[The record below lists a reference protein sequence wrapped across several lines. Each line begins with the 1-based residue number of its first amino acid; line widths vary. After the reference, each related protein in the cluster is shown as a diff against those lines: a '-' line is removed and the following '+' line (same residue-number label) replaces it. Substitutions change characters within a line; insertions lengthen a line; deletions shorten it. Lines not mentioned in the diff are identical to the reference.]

1 MSIDQPEEQ
10 GAMASMSIDQPE
22 EQGAMA
28 SMSIDQPEE
37 QGAMATGPS
46 PVEGGEGNAG
56 GQGKKS
62 TARVVAEWIA
72 VLAGALALALV
83 LRAVLFQAYY
93 IRFTSM
99 EPTLHNGDRVL
110 VNKIGDVDR
119 GDLVVFERPPGVS
132 GRQEDDLIK
141 RVIALP
147 GEVIKFVEG
156 DVYIDNRRLH
166 EPYLGS
172 PGITTGRMPSGC
184 EAHLDG
190 GCLIGA
196 GEMFVMGDNRAN
208 STDSRAFGPISEHL
222 IIGHAF
228 LRIWPM
234 TDFGR
239 L

>member
-1 MSIDQPEEQ
+1 MSIDQPEE
-10 GAMASMSIDQPE
+10 AASPAAAPTRE
-22 EQGAMA
+22 E
-28 SMSIDQPEE
+28 
-37 QGAMATGPS
+37 
-46 PVEGGEGNAG
+46 VGGGDADGERR
-56 GQGKKS
+56 KS
-62 TARVVAEWIA
+62 TARVVAEWTV

-99 EPTLHNGDRVL
+99 EPTLNNGDRVL
-110 VNKIGDVDR
+110 VNKLGYDVHDANR

-156 DVYIDNRRLH
+156 DVYIDGRRLH
-166 EPYLGS
+166 EPYLES
-172 PGITTGRMPSGC
+172 SGITTGRMPSEC
-184 EAHLDG
+184 EAFQDG

-196 GEMFVMGDNRAN
+196 GEVFVMGDNRAN
-208 STDSRAFGPISEHL
+208 STDSRAFGPISGDL
-222 IIGHAF
+222 IVGHAF
-228 LRIWPM
+228 LRLWPV

>member
-1 MSIDQPEEQ
+1 MTIDQPEEQ
-10 GAMASMSIDQPE
+10 GATVVA
-22 EQGAMA
+22 
-28 SMSIDQPEE
+28 
-37 QGAMATGPS
+37 PS
-46 PVEGGEGNAG
+46 PENGEEGNAG
-56 GQGKKS
+56 GEKKKKKKS
-62 TARVVAEWIA
+62 TARVVTEWVV

-99 EPTLHNGDRVL
+99 EPTLQNGDRVL
-110 VNKIGDVDR
+110 VNKLGYDIHDVNR
-119 GDLVVFERPPGVS
+119 GDLVVFERPPGIS

-147 GEVIKFVEG
+147 GEAIKFVEG

-166 EPYLGS
+166 EPYLES
-172 PGITTGRMPSGC
+172 PGITTGRMPPGC
-184 EAHLDG
+184 EAIVDG

-196 GEMFVMGDNRAN
+196 GEVFVMGDNRAN

-222 IIGHAF
+222 IVGHAF
-228 LRIWPM
+228 LRLWPM